1 MTKLRIDYYD
11 FMPLNKIESQYGFDF
26 NIFCRFADCVRPY
39 NQQLSVF
46 IIYAPSAFL
55 PAVFCF
61 ILI

>member
-39 NQQLSVF
+39 NQ
-46 IIYAPSAFL
+46 
-55 PAVFCF
+55 
-61 ILI
+61 